1 MTTATYVEL
10 LNLACGALLAT
21 AVLILWRQ
29 QLSSVIHWFAAQG
42 VALGALAAILAV
54 HGRDAELG
62 VVAAAVLMLRA
73 GLLPWLLRRAL
84 VHASAAGETGTATG
98 HWSGAGTRAAAAQRE
113 TRPLV
118 NVTASL
124 LAVAVLTLIAYAV
137 SQPLTTLSRSAAAHA
152 IPIGV
157 AVVLIGFFALV
168 TRRRAISQLAAFLL
182 MDNGITA
189 VGFLTTASTSLII
202 ELGVSLDV
210 LLAAAVLLVLTS
222 RLREAFGDADLD
234 ELKELRDS

>member
-1 MTTATYVEL
+1 MTQATYVQL
-10 LNLACGALLAT
+10 LNLACGALLAA
-21 AVLILWRQ
+21 AVLIVWRR
-29 QLSSVIHWFAAQG
+29 QLSSIIRWFAAQG
-42 VALGALAAILAV
+42 VALAALAAILAV
-54 HGRDAELG
+54 HGHDAQLG
-62 VVAAAVLMLRA
+62 VVAAAVLVLRA
-73 GLLPWLLRRAL
+73 VLLPWLLRRAL
-84 VHASAAGETGTATG
+84 ARAG
-98 HWSGAGTRAAAAQRE
+98 AAAAQRE

-137 SQPLTTLSRSAAAHA
+137 SQPLTALSPSPAAHA

-210 LLAAAVLLVLTS
+210 LLAAAVLQVLTS
-222 RLREAFGDADLD
+222 RLREAFGDTDLD